1 MSKKAKRGPA
11 RPIKSPERKV
21 GRGKP
26 PRHAQ
31 YKKGQTGNKL
41 GRPKGSKNLATIIM
55 EAAHHPVIATIGGK
69 KRTIT
74 TLVATAMQLGS
85 KAAAGD
91 AKSAAKF
98 LDWVDKIESRA
109 AEARPTQYPLSEPDL
124 EVLRAVY
131 ERMKLCGPEG
141 SAS

>member
-1 MSKKAKRGPA
+1 V
-11 RPIKSPERKV
+11 RKV

-26 PRHAQ
+26 PTHAQ

-41 GRPKGSKNLATIIM
+41 GRPKGSKNLSTLIM
-55 EAAHHPVIATIGGK
+55 EAARKPVTAIIDGK
-69 KRTIT
+69 KRTISTLSAT
-74 TLVATAMQLGS
+74 TMQLAK
-85 KAAAGD
+85 KAAGGD
-91 AKSAAKF
+91 HKATVKL

-124 EVLRAVY
+124 DVLRAVY
-131 ERMKLCGPEG
+131 ERMKLCEPEG